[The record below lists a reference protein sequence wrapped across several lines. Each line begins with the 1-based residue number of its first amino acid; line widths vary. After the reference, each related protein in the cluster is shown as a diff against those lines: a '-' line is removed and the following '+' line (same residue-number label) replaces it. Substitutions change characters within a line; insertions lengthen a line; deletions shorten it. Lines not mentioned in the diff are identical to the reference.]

1 MNADKLLDIKDYT
14 WETLEGLLP
23 KGVNGFSA
31 KQIFE
36 EQRGNTAYTYDDL
49 ILMPAHINFGVG
61 DVTLETKFT
70 RNITLKTPMASSP
83 MDTVTEDKMA
93 IQMALHGGIGVC
105 HYNCTIEDQA
115 DMVRKVKK
123 YRNGF
128 ITSPKCLTPQSKLA
142 DADIVREELGFS
154 GIPITENGKSNGKL
168 VGFISRRDTDFIPDR
183 ETPIE
188 EVMTPIDRMLVAEE
202 GVTLSEA
209 NELIRREKKGKLPII
224 NDKGDLVSM
233 VTRSDLLKAREYPNA
248 SKDSNKQLLCGAAI
262 GTRPN
267 DKDRAAAL
275 CEAGVDV
282 IIIDSSQGDSM
293 YQYDMITF
301 LKSRYPAVD
310 VVGGNVVTAQ
320 QAFNLIKCGADGLR
334 VGMGSGSI
342 CTTQEVCAAGRAA
355 GSAIYSTSR
364 VGNMF
369 GVPII
374 ADGGIS
380 TTGAIVKAFCCGAS
394 MVMMGS
400 LFAGTEESPG
410 EYFYKDGVRLK
421 RYRGMG
427 SVEAMAKGSE
437 KRYFASGSIV
447 KVAQGVSGSVA
458 DKGSMTRYMPYLI
471 QGVKHGLQD
480 LGTVSLQDLHVRRED
495 GRLRFEV
502 RSPAAIKE
510 GGVHN
515 LHSFERKLFN

>member
-1 MNADKLLDIKDYT
+1 MDTKEIFDTKDYT
-14 WETLEGLLP
+14 WEKVESLLP
-23 KGVNGFSA
+23 KGVNGFTA

-49 ILMPAHINFGVG
+49 ILMPAHIDFGVG
-61 DVTLETKFT
+61 DVSLESKFT
-70 RNITLKTPMASSP
+70 RNISLKTPMASSP
-83 MDTVTEDKMA
+83 MDTVTEDRMA
-93 IQMALHGGIGVC
+93 IQMALHGGVGVI
-105 HYNCTIEDQA
+105 HYNCTVEEQA

-128 ITSPKCLTPQSKLA
+128 ITSPKCLTPQNTLS
-142 DADIVREELGFS
+142 DADSVREELGFS
-154 GIPITENGKSNGKL
+154 GIPITENGESNGKL

-183 ETPIE
+183 QTPIS
-188 EVMTPIDRMLVAEE
+188 EVMTPLDKMLVGQE
-202 GVTLSEA
+202 GITLSEA
-209 NELIRREKKGKLPII
+209 NELIRREKKGKLPIV
-224 NDKGDLVSM
+224 NDRGDLVTM
-233 VTRSDLLKAREYPNA
+233 VTRSDLLKAQEYPNA
-248 SKDSNKQLLCGAAI
+248 SKDANKQLLCGAAI

-267 DKDRAAAL
+267 DKDRCAAL
-275 CEAGVDV
+275 VEAGVDV

-293 YQYDMITF
+293 YQYDMITHI
-301 LKSRYPAVD
+301 KASHPGVD
-310 VVGGNVVTAQ
+310 VIGGNVVTAQ

-427 SVEAMAKGSE
+427 SVDAMAKGSE

-447 KVAQGVSGSVA
+447 KVAQGVSGNVA

-480 LGTVSLQDLHVRRED
+480 LGTASLSDLHTRRED

>member
-1 MNADKLLDIKDYT
+1 
-14 WETLEGLLP
+14 
-23 KGVNGFSA
+23 
-31 KQIFE
+31 
-36 EQRGNTAYTYDDL
+36 
-49 ILMPAHINFGVG
+49 
-61 DVTLETKFT
+61 
-70 RNITLKTPMASSP
+70 
-83 MDTVTEDKMA
+83 
-93 IQMALHGGIGVC
+93 
-105 HYNCTIEDQA
+105 
-115 DMVRKVKK
+115 
-123 YRNGF
+123 
-128 ITSPKCLTPQSKLA
+128 
-142 DADIVREELGFS
+142 
-154 GIPITENGKSNGKL
+154 
-168 VGFISRRDTDFIPDR
+168 
-183 ETPIE
+183 
-188 EVMTPIDRMLVAEE
+188 
-202 GVTLSEA
+202 
-209 NELIRREKKGKLPII
+209 
-224 NDKGDLVSM
+224 
-233 VTRSDLLKAREYPNA
+233 
-248 SKDSNKQLLCGAAI
+248 
-262 GTRPN
+262 
-267 DKDRAAAL
+267 
-275 CEAGVDV
+275 
-282 IIIDSSQGDSM
+282 M
-293 YQYDMITF
+293 YQYDMIQHIKATH
-301 LKSRYPAVD
+301 PGVD
-310 VVGGNVVTAQ
+310 VIGGNVVTAQ

-427 SVEAMAKGSE
+427 SVDAMAKGSE
-437 KRYFASGSIV
+437 KRYFASGSVV
-447 KVAQGVSGSVA
+447 KVAQGVSGNVA

-480 LGTVSLQDLHVRRED
+480 LGTASLHDLHVRRED

-515 LHSFERKLFN
+515 LHSFEKKLFN